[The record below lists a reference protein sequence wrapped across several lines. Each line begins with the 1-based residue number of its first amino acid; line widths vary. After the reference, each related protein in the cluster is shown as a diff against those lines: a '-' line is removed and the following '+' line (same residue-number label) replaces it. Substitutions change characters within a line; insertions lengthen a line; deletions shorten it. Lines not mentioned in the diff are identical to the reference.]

1 VTARKACSAD
11 CSEAEQVPI
20 VVDGDN
26 LLGAWRGRSRSDRDK
41 RQLAGQIHRFAIAK
55 RRRVLLV
62 FDGVAETP
70 PPSQDV
76 LFSGHGRKADDLILS
91 LLGDETDPR
100 GWIVV
105 TNDRP
110 LGDRCRHLGARVE
123 RCDVFRKRLT
133 ASGGQEK
140 PEGRVDVD
148 DWLEWFGEES

>member
-1 VTARKACSAD
+1 M
-11 CSEAEQVPI
+11 PI
-20 VVDGDN
+20 LVDGDN
-26 LLGAWRGRSRSDRDK
+26 LLGAWRGRSRSDREK
-41 RQLAGQIHRFAIAK
+41 RHLAGQISRFATAN
-55 RRRVLLV
+55 RRRVLVV
-62 FDGVAETP
+62 FDGVPETP

-91 LLGDETDPR
+91 LLGKESNPR

-123 RCDVFRKRLT
+123 RCDLFRKRL
-133 ASGGQEK
+133 SVESVGEK

-148 DWLEWFGEES
+148 DWLEWFDGEP